1 MDSYS
6 FFANGYLH
14 GHIPEVNGYDF
25 SQFTFVDCFK
35 HAKVL
40 DLKPVIDERA
50 RSVLKEIY
58 KLIEERY
65 IKRMFDL
72 YELLEMSMWEGVDEL
87 SRAWHNDYIKGKTF
101 NSNILVYLD
110 EGNEENGN
118 FIEVKNQE
126 EEFKVYHKVGDFV
139 WLNQKDIFM
148 HKATHT
154 TGKRRLISYELMIPG
169 LL

>member
-6 FFANGYLH
+6 FFSNGYLH
-14 GHIPEVNGYDF
+14 GHIPEVNSYDF
-25 SQFTFVDCFK
+25 SQFEFVDCFK

-50 RSVLKEIY
+50 HNVLTEIY
-58 KLIEERY
+58 QLIEDRY
-65 IKRMFDL
+65 IRHMFDR

-87 SRAWHNDYIKGKTF
+87 SRTWHNDYIKGKTF

-126 EEFKVYHKVGDFV
+126 EEFKIYHKAGDFV
-139 WLNQKDIFM
+139 WLNQKHIFR

-154 TGKRRLISYELMIPG
+154 SGQRRLISYELMIPD